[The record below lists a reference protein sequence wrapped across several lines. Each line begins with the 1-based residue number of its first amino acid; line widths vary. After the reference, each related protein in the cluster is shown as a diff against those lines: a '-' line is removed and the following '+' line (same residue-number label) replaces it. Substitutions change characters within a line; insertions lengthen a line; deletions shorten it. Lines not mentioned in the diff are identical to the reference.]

1 MTNSKEESMDD
12 KSDQRE
18 PRQPT
23 DKDIKAATEALLR
36 LIYAPVLKEGQAVN
50 VSIPETISFAQA
62 AEAVAR
68 ARIEGR
74 DYRPAAIVE
83 QACMISKQGKT
94 VTIECDD
101 YDEAQEMFDW
111 LVDDEPEDDSR
122 T

>member
-1 MTNSKEESMDD
+1 MADNNGN
-12 KSDQRE
+12 RE

-23 DKDIKAATEALLR
+23 EEDIKAATETLLR

-94 VTIECDD
+94 VTIECED

-111 LVDDEPEDDSR
+111 LVDDEPEEDSR
-122 T
+122 P

>member
-1 MTNSKEESMDD
+1 MDD
-12 KSDQRE
+12 DNGNRE

-23 DKDIKAATEALLR
+23 GEDIRVATEALLR
-36 LIYAPVLKEGQAVN
+36 LIYASALKEGRGIN

-111 LVDDEPEDDSR
+111 LVDDEPEADSR